1 MICKIVPLLDR
12 FDDIDHAATIEY
24 RYCESCGPID
34 GAYQPVTE
42 KSVNARIKRI
52 TGTHRKTEIDRNRKG
67 NLPVFCVKN
76 ATLGRTHIGIYTVLN
91 ESFSPQ
97 EELLVLKYIKY
108 SCALQ
113 PSP

>member
-1 MICKIVPLLDR
+1 MPGICW
-12 FDDIDHAATIEY
+12 
-24 RYCESCGPID
+24 
-34 GAYQPVTE
+34 Q
-42 KSVNARIKRI
+42 I
-52 TGTHRKTEIDRNRKG
+52 T
-67 NLPVFCVKN
+67 LPQAEWNKKL
-76 ATLGRTHIGIYTVLN
+76 ASLGRTHIGIYTVLN

>member
-1 MICKIVPLLDR
+1 MHVSKQRKIK
-12 FDDIDHAATIEY
+12 
-24 RYCESCGPID
+24 
-34 GAYQPVTE
+34 
-42 KSVNARIKRI
+42 KSSV
-52 TGTHRKTEIDRNRKG
+52 
-67 NLPVFCVKN
+67 
-76 ATLGRTHIGIYTVLN
+76 GRTHIGIYTVLN

>member
-1 MICKIVPLLDR
+1 MILVE
-12 FDDIDHAATIEY
+12 F
-24 RYCESCGPID
+24 
-34 GAYQPVTE
+34 
-42 KSVNARIKRI
+42 IKR
-52 TGTHRKTEIDRNRKG
+52 KTRH
-67 NLPVFCVKN
+67 PV
-76 ATLGRTHIGIYTVLN
+76 GRTHIGIYTVLN